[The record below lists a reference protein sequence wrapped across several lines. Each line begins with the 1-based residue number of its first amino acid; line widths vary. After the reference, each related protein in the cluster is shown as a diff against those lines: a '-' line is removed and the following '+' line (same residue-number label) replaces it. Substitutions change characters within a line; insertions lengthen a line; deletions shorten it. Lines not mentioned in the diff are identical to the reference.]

1 PQDRYMLSVPANP
14 IREKETAQLQLYL
27 QIDGTAS
34 ITSISGVELQT
45 SADKSK
51 ANGTI
56 SNIPQNQFKTLTAF
70 FESPDLLVYVLEEA
84 NILVDLETKT
94 VTADLVFA
102 NLGNSAIASVD
113 LKLGKTASV
122 ASARS
127 GFVTLGTSWDG
138 EKGILN
144 VKLLQELQKNQ
155 KTRFQVVYASD
166 AIFKRTADG
175 IEVFPPN
182 YVNASVSN
190 YFLTIR
196 TPPVSQISFSTEPWQ
211 LKVLDGDRREVT
223 FKYTNIYVTSQQ
235 ALTLRYVETF
245 SIPVPAV
252 LLVFIAFVAGFLV
265 VRSVRTGKAGG
276 EAAALKQFRRTYE
289 LEAENL
295 MNEIEKFGL
304 DDKQKKPL
312 KNVDELLR
320 PLKNTILE
328 AKKNL
333 KTPEAVQVCSAVEKA
348 VDELSSTLQALN
360 RLTEDYQ
367 SNRISRTVYRR
378 IYKDYSREC
387 RRILDSASKAF
398 ESFIPS

>member
-1 PQDRYMLSVPANP
+1 MKKTAFLLMVLLAIVFQGSVDAQTALSRSVHVADGGLVFVTDVVPVASGTEVVRLGFPRDMLRNLAGYYLLDEEGQISTKVSNDVVWLEAAPKPSWKGPTISVVTVWRNLLVEAPQERYLLSVPANP

-34 ITSISGVELQT
+34 ITSISGVDLQT

-94 VTADLVFA
+94 VTADLVFT

-166 AIFKRTADG
+166 AIFRRTADG

-276 EAAALKQFRRTYE
+276 EAAALNQF
-289 LEAENL
+289 
-295 MNEIEKFGL
+295 
-304 DDKQKKPL
+304 
-312 KNVDELLR
+312 
-320 PLKNTILE
+320 
-328 AKKNL
+328 
-333 KTPEAVQVCSAVEKA
+333 
-348 VDELSSTLQALN
+348 
-360 RLTEDYQ
+360 
-367 SNRISRTVYRR
+367 
-378 IYKDYSREC
+378 
-387 RRILDSASKAF
+387 
-398 ESFIPS
+398 